1 MAAPELPARI
11 PLQVQHRTTDT
22 SPMATHGRIILLV
35 FVVLLAGCGQDDNGS
50 DPHQRQGTPH
60 PPEQLP
66 HSSNNFTVI
75 PTVRI
80 HNNDHAGA
88 DHNRPS
94 TTTVPYADQVLP
106 GSLGT
111 MGELY
116 SRTNPDRH
124 YPLNSQV
131 QISFGRG
138 EREDPMA
145 SPDSEQWNWEWIT
158 MTITYFEDLTILES
172 DNGYREV
179 SRPRGPYMV
188 LAEDGTWYDISEEEG
203 SYFGP
208 PLEWADVQREAGE
221 CIESGAEVVG
231 LEEVVGVA
239 TLHVS
244 CELEDRSPRG
254 DFSQDLWVGEY
265 GRVLKSVSVFW
276 DEPLSGGGYRWE
288 VTSLGVEPTGPL
300 PPGW

>member
-1 MAAPELPARI
+1 
-11 PLQVQHRTTDT
+11 
-22 SPMATHGRIILLV
+22 MATLRRIILLV
-35 FVVLLAGCGQDDNGS
+35 LVLLLAGCGQDDQTADTS
-50 DPHQRQGTPH
+50 ATP
-60 PPEQLP
+60 
-66 HSSNNFTVI
+66 STS
-75 PTVRI
+75 
-80 HNNDHAGA
+80 
-88 DHNRPS
+88 S
-94 TTTVPYADQVLP
+94 TTTVAPTVESTTTTTPAPTTTAATTTVPHADQVLP
-106 GSLGT
+106 GSFGT

-265 GRVLKSVSVFW
+265 GRVMKSVSVFW

-288 VTSLGVEPTGPL
+288 VVGLGVEPSGPL